1 MSKIIRDSVWGD
13 PVVIEAPPPPPPPP
27 PEEIQEPEG
36 EPRVEGDPVL
46 EEEKDERWLE
56 VNAEIAEAKKKADAE
71 IREAK
76 AQAVKDIE
84 AAREETEKA
93 REAMMAEC
101 RAQKKEAEQLLAKAK
116 TDSAV
121 MRADAEQETKAIIED
136 AHEQARHIMEDART
150 EGHEQGVAEGREEGM
165 KQVREEEQQTILD
178 ANAKAEKTLADA
190 KESCRLYVENA
201 ENKIASIAMEIADR
215 VLPQHFIDVPQII
228 LPLVREALLK
238 VKDQSEVHIRVAPSN
253 FDLVLVARSEFQGLL
268 EGQALL
274 EVHSDE
280 NLSPGD
286 VVIET
291 PNGNV
296 DARLSTQLDMIRKSI
311 QDVMK

>member
-13 PVVIEAPPPPPPPP
+13 PVIIEAPPPPPPQ
-27 PEEIQEPEG
+27 EIQEPEE
-36 EPRVEGDPVL
+36 EPHAESEPGAGD
-46 EEEKDERWLE
+46 ETDGKMLE
-56 VNAEIAEAKKKADAE
+56 VDAE
-71 IREAK
+71 IVEARKKAEAEILEAK
-76 AQAVKDIE
+76 AQAVKEIE

-101 RAQKKEAEQLLAKAK
+101 RAQKKEAEQLLSKAK

-136 AHEQARHIMEDART
+136 AHEQARHIMEDAK
-150 EGHEQGVAEGREEGM
+150 EKGHEQGVAEGREEGIR
-165 KQVREEEQQTILD
+165 QIREEEKQIILD

-190 KESCRLYVENA
+190 KESCRSYVENA
-201 ENKIASIAMEIADR
+201 ENEIASIAMEIADR

-238 VKDQSEVHIRVAPSN
+238 VRDQSEIHIRVAPSN
-253 FDLVLVARSEFQGLL
+253 YDLVLLARSEYQGLL

-280 NLSPGD
+280 TLSQGD

-296 DARLSTQLDMIRKSI
+296 DARLSTQLGMIRKSI

>member
-1 MSKIIRDSVWGD
+1 MSKIIRDSVWGE
-13 PVVIEAPPPPPPPP
+13 PVVIEAPPPPPPP
-27 PEEIQEPEG
+27 EISESEDGRSMADRPDAESETDDG
-36 EPRVEGDPVL
+36 L
-46 EEEKDERWLE
+46 LE
-56 VNAEIAEAKKKADAE
+56 VKAEIAAAKKRADRE
-71 IREAK
+71 IQEAK
-76 AQAVKDIE
+76 AQAEEEIA

-101 RAQKKEAEQLLAKAK
+101 RAQKKEAEQILSKAK

-136 AHEQARHIMEDART
+136 AHEQARHIMEDAKAK
-150 EGHEQGVAEGREEGM
+150 GHEQGVAEGREEGIR
-165 KQVREEEQQTILD
+165 QVREEEKQTIID

-190 KESCRLYVENA
+190 KESCRIYVENA
-201 ENKIASIAMEIADR
+201 ENEIASMAMEIADR

-228 LPLVREALLK
+228 LPLVRKALLK
-238 VKDQSEVHIRVAPSN
+238 VRDQSEVHVRVAPAN
-253 FDLVLVARSEFQGLL
+253 FDLVLLARSELQGLL

-274 EVHSDE
+274 EVHSDDA
-280 NLSPGD
+280 LSEGD

-296 DARLSTQLDMIRKSI
+296 DARLSTQLEMIRKSI

>member
-36 EPRVEGDPVL
+36 EPRVEGESVL

-150 EGHEQGVAEGREEGM
+150 EGHEQGVAEGREEGI

-280 NLSPGD
+280 NLSAGD

>member
-36 EPRVEGDPVL
+36 EPRVEGEPVL

-150 EGHEQGVAEGREEGM
+150 EGHEQGVAEGREEGI

-201 ENKIASIAMEIADR
+201 ENKIASIAMEIVDR

-280 NLSPGD
+280 NLSAGD

>member
-13 PVVIEAPPPPPPPP
+13 PVIIEAPPPPPPQ
-27 PEEIQEPEG
+27 EIQEPEE
-36 EPRVEGDPVL
+36 EPRAESEPRAGD
-46 EEEKDERWLE
+46 ETDGKMLE
-56 VNAEIAEAKKKADAE
+56 VDAE
-71 IREAK
+71 IVEARKKAEAEILEAK
-76 AQAVKDIE
+76 AQAVKEIE

-101 RAQKKEAEQLLAKAK
+101 RAQKKEAEQLLSKAK

-136 AHEQARHIMEDART
+136 AHEQARHIMEDAK
-150 EGHEQGVAEGREEGM
+150 EKGHEQGVAEGREEGIR
-165 KQVREEEQQTILD
+165 QIREEEKQIILD
-178 ANAKAEKTLADA
+178 ANAKAAKTLADA
-190 KESCRLYVENA
+190 KESCRSYVENA
-201 ENKIASIAMEIADR
+201 ENEIASIAMEIADR

-238 VKDQSEVHIRVAPSN
+238 VRDQSEIHIRVAPAN
-253 FDLVLVARSEFQGLL
+253 YDLVLLARSEYQGLL

-280 NLSPGD
+280 TLSQGD

-296 DARLSTQLDMIRKSI
+296 DARLSTQLGMIRKSI

>member
-36 EPRVEGDPVL
+36 EPRVEGEPVL

-101 RAQKKEAEQLLAKAK
+101 RAQKKEAEQILSKAK

-136 AHEQARHIMEDART
+136 AHEQARHIMEDARAK
-150 EGHEQGVAEGREEGM
+150 GHEEGVAEGREEGIR
-165 KQVREEEQQTILD
+165 QIREEEKQTILD
-178 ANAKAEKTLADA
+178 ANAKAEKTMADA
-190 KESCRLYVENA
+190 KESCRIYVENA
-201 ENKIASIAMEIADR
+201 ENEIASIAMEIVDR
-215 VLPQHFIDVPQII
+215 VLPQHFIDAPQII
-228 LPLVREALLK
+228 LPLVKKAILK
-238 VKDQSEVHIRVAPSN
+238 VRDQSEIHVRVAPSN
-253 FDLVLVARSEFQGLL
+253 FDLVLLARSEYQGLL

-280 NLSPGD
+280 TLSQGD

-296 DARLSTQLDMIRKSI
+296 DARLSTQLGMIRKSI

>member
-1 MSKIIRDSVWGD
+1 MSKIIRDSVWGE
-13 PVVIEAPPPPPPPP
+13 PVIIEAPPPPPPQ
-27 PEEIQEPEG
+27 EIQEPEEE
-36 EPRVEGDPVL
+36 EPRPADESDL
-46 EEEKDERWLE
+46 EAEPDEKMLE
-56 VNAEIAEAKKKADAE
+56 VNAEIAEAKKKAEAE
-71 IREAK
+71 IRESK
-76 AQAVKDIE
+76 AQAVKEIE

-101 RAQKKEAEQLLAKAK
+101 RAQKKEAEQILSKAK

-136 AHEQARHIMEDART
+136 AHEQARHIMEDARAK
-150 EGHEQGVAEGREEGM
+150 GHEEGVAEGREEGIR
-165 KQVREEEQQTILD
+165 QIREEEKQTILD
-178 ANAKAEKTLADA
+178 ANAKAEKTMADA
-190 KESCRLYVENA
+190 KESCRIYVENA
-201 ENKIASIAMEIADR
+201 ENEIASIAMEIVDR
-215 VLPQHFIDVPQII
+215 VLPQHFIDAPQII
-228 LPLVREALLK
+228 LPLVKKAILK
-238 VKDQSEVHIRVAPSN
+238 VRDQSEIHVRVAPSN
-253 FDLVLVARSEFQGLL
+253 FDLVLLARSEYQGLL

-280 NLSPGD
+280 TLSQGD

-296 DARLSTQLDMIRKSI
+296 DARLSTQLGMIRKSI

>member
-1 MSKIIRDSVWGD
+1 
-13 PVVIEAPPPPPPPP
+13 
-27 PEEIQEPEG
+27 
-36 EPRVEGDPVL
+36 
-46 EEEKDERWLE
+46 
-56 VNAEIAEAKKKADAE
+56 
-71 IREAK
+71 
-76 AQAVKDIE
+76 
-84 AAREETEKA
+84 
-93 REAMMAEC
+93 
-101 RAQKKEAEQLLAKAK
+101 
-116 TDSAV
+116 
-121 MRADAEQETKAIIED
+121 
-136 AHEQARHIMEDART
+136 
-150 EGHEQGVAEGREEGM
+150 
-165 KQVREEEQQTILD
+165 
-178 ANAKAEKTLADA
+178 
-190 KESCRLYVENA
+190 
-201 ENKIASIAMEIADR
+201 MEIADR

-280 NLSPGD
+280 NLSAGD

>member
-13 PVVIEAPPPPPPPP
+13 PVIIEAPPPPPPQ
-27 PEEIQEPEG
+27 EIQEPEE
-36 EPRVEGDPVL
+36 EPRTESEPGTGD
-46 EEEKDERWLE
+46 ETDGKMLE
-56 VNAEIAEAKKKADAE
+56 VDAE
-71 IREAK
+71 IVEARKKAEAEILEAK
-76 AQAVKDIE
+76 AQAVKEIE

-101 RAQKKEAEQLLAKAK
+101 RAQKKEAEQLLSKAK

-136 AHEQARHIMEDART
+136 AHEQARHIMEDAK
-150 EGHEQGVAEGREEGM
+150 EKGHEQGVAEGREEGIR
-165 KQVREEEQQTILD
+165 QIREEEKQIILD

-190 KESCRLYVENA
+190 KESCRSYVENA
-201 ENKIASIAMEIADR
+201 ENEIASIAMEIADR

-238 VKDQSEVHIRVAPSN
+238 VRDQSEIHIRVAPSN
-253 FDLVLVARSEFQGLL
+253 YDLVLLARSEYQGLL

-280 NLSPGD
+280 TLSQGD

-296 DARLSTQLDMIRKSI
+296 DARLSTQLGMIRKSI
-311 QDVMK
+311 QDAMK

>member
-1 MSKIIRDSVWGD
+1 LSKIIRDSVWGD

-150 EGHEQGVAEGREEGM
+150 EGHEQGVAEGREEGI

-280 NLSPGD
+280 NLSAGD